1 MQEWME
7 LAAKGITLPPVER
20 ELVSNGLDSI
30 AISSKKKK
38 KTLQQFTNNNL
49 YSMYSFSLEY
59 MYVALDFPLC
69 DNECFSGT

>member
-38 KTLQQFTNNNL
+38 TLQQFTNNNL

-59 MYVALDFPLC
+59 VALDFPLC